1 MDQTFKIGERSKAI
15 SSIKLISSLTKTS
28 ATPES
33 KSGISEKY
41 EDEPTITDLMT
52 AIVTS
57 AILEKT
63 VPEDDSKPGAG
74 IIVGMAAL
82 SFLIFSCLIFILC
95 KVIVFFRKM
104 IEEAEK
110 ADK

>member
-1 MDQTFKIGERSKAI
+1 
-15 SSIKLISSLTKTS
+15 
-28 ATPES
+28 
-33 KSGISEKY
+33 
-41 EDEPTITDLMT
+41 MT

-57 AILEKT
+57 AILKKT

-104 IEEAEK
+104 I
-110 ADK
+110 